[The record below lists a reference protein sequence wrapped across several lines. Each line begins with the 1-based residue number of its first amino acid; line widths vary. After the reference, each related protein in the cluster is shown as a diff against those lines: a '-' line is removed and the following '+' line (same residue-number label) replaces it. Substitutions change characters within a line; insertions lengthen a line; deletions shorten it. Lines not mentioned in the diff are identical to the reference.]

1 MISINNDPDQVMT
14 MNNHPTLL
22 LTGTLS
28 ATLKDR
34 TIILAVTG
42 SIAAVRT
49 IELARE
55 LVRHGAIVRAVM
67 SPAAQGIIHP
77 DALHYATGHPVIT
90 RITGAVEHVE
100 YCGENGTADLLLVAP
115 CTANTISKMAL
126 GIDDTPPATFATTAM
141 GSGIP
146 VLVVPA
152 MHGSMYDH
160 LAVRENIGKLK
171 GMGVR
176 LMDPL
181 IDEKTAKIAAND
193 DIILEVQRI
202 LGDDSLGGKKVV
214 ITGGGTMERIDAIR
228 VFTNRSS
235 GRTGVELAREAYRRG
250 ADVTLV
256 HPQPQGLYG
265 ITEVEAV
272 SAKDMIRSVL
282 DGIKMGCDLFI
293 SSAAISDYT
302 VEPVDHKI
310 KSGQEALTLT
320 FRPAPKLTQM
330 VREKYPDLDI
340 IGFKAEANVDQDGLI
355 ASAKELMAKYG
366 LSMVVANDVGKGGM
380 GTRNNAVYI
389 LDRSGGETGPVTGD
403 KQLIAGAVL
412 DRFTEVNG

>member
-1 MISINNDPDQVMT
+1 MI

-28 ATLKDR
+28 VTLKDR
-34 TIILAVTG
+34 TIVLAVTG

-55 LVRHGAIVRAVM
+55 LVRHGATVRAVM
-67 SPAAQGIIHP
+67 SQAVQGIIHP

-100 YCGENGTADLLLVAP
+100 YCGEEGTADLLLVVP

-126 GIDDTPPATFATTAM
+126 GIDDTPPTTFATTAM

-146 VLVVPA
+146 TLVVPA

-160 LAVRENIGKLK
+160 LAVRKNIERLK
-171 GMGVR
+171 DMGVL

-181 IDEKTAKIAAND
+181 IDENTAKIAANE
-193 DIILEVQRI
+193 DIVMEVQRI
-202 LGDDSLGGKKVV
+202 LGNGSLGGKKVV

-228 VFTNRSS
+228 VLTNRAS
-235 GRTGVELAREAYRRG
+235 GRTGVELARGAYRRG

-256 HPQPQGLYG
+256 HPRLQGLYG

-272 SAKDMIRSVL
+272 STEDMTRSVL
-282 DGIKMGCDLFI
+282 DEIKKGCDLFI

-302 VEPVDHKI
+302 IEPVDHKI

-320 FRPAPKLTQM
+320 LRPAPKMLQDI
-330 VREKYPDLDI
+330 RGKYPGLDI
-340 IGFKAEANVDQDGLI
+340 IGFKAEANVDKDELI

-366 LSMVVANDVGKGGM
+366 LSMVVANDVGEGGM
-380 GTRNNAVYI
+380 GTRDNTVHI
-389 LDRSGGETGPVTGD
+389 LDSSGGETGPLTGD
-403 KQLIAGAVL
+403 KQVITGAVL
-412 DRFTEVNG
+412 DKFIEVNG

>member
-1 MISINNDPDQVMT
+1 MNKNPDQVMT

-28 ATLKDR
+28 ATLKNR
-34 TIILAVTG
+34 TIVLAVTG

-55 LVRHGAIVRAVM
+55 LVRHGATVRAVM
-67 SPAAQGIIHP
+67 SQAAQGIIHP

-100 YCGENGTADLLLVAP
+100 YCGEEGTANMLLVAP
-115 CTANTISKMAL
+115 CTANTISKMTL
-126 GIDDTPPATFATTAM
+126 GIDDTPPTTFATTAI

-152 MHGSMYDH
+152 MHGSMYNH
-160 LAVRENIGKLK
+160 LAVRENIERLK

-176 LMDPL
+176 LLDPL
-181 IDEKTAKIAAND
+181 IDENTAKIAANE
-193 DIILEVQRI
+193 DIVLEVQRI
-202 LGDDSLGGKKVV
+202 LGDSSLDGRNVV
-214 ITGGGTMERIDAIR
+214 ITGGGNMERIDAIR
-228 VFTNRSS
+228 VLTNRSS
-235 GRTGVELAREAYRRG
+235 GRTGVELAREAFRRG

-256 HPQPQGLYG
+256 HPRPQGLYG

-272 SAKDMIRSVL
+272 SAKDMTRSVL
-282 DGIKMGCDLFI
+282 DEMEKGCDLFI

-320 FRPAPKLTQM
+320 LRPAPKLM
-330 VREKYPDLDI
+330 RKVREQYPDLNI
-340 IGFKAEANVDQDGLI
+340 IGFKAEANVDKDGLI

-380 GTRNNAVYI
+380 GTWDNTVYI
-389 LDRSGGETGPVTGD
+389 LDSLGGETGPVTGD
-403 KQLIAGAVL
+403 KQVIAGAVL
-412 DRFTEVNG
+412 DRFVEVNG

>member
-1 MISINNDPDQVMT
+1 
-14 MNNHPTLL
+14 MNKHPTLL
-22 LTGTLS
+22 LTGTSS

-34 TIILAVTG
+34 TIVLAVTG

-55 LVRHGAIVRAVM
+55 LVRHGATVRAVM

-77 DALHYATGHPVIT
+77 DALDYATGHPVIT

-100 YCGENGTADLLLVAP
+100 YCGEDGGADLLLVVP

-126 GIDDTPPATFATTAM
+126 GIDDTPPTTFVTTAM

-152 MHGSMYDH
+152 MHGSMYNH
-160 LAVRENIGKLK
+160 LAVRENIERLK

-181 IDEKTAKIAAND
+181 IDEKTAKITANE
-193 DIILEVQRI
+193 DIVMEVQRI
-202 LGDDSLGGKKVV
+202 LGDGSLGGKRVV

-228 VFTNRSS
+228 VLTNRSS
-235 GRTGVELAREAYRRG
+235 GRTGVELAREAYCRG

-256 HPQPQGLYG
+256 HPGLQGLYG
-265 ITEVEAV
+265 ITGVEAV

-282 DGIKMGCDLFI
+282 DEIEKGCDLFI

-310 KSGQEALTLT
+310 KSGQEALILTL
-320 FRPAPKLTQM
+320 RPAPKLTQK
-330 VREKYPDLDI
+330 VREKYPELDI
-340 IGFKAEANVDQDGLI
+340 IGFKAEANVDKDGLI

-380 GTRNNAVYI
+380 GTRDNTVYI
-389 LDRSGGETGPVTGD
+389 LDSSGGETGPVTGD
-403 KQLIAGAVL
+403 KQAIAGAVL

>member
-1 MISINNDPDQVMT
+1 
-14 MNNHPTLL
+14 MNKHTPLL

-28 ATLKDR
+28 ATLKNR
-34 TIILAVTG
+34 TIVLAVTG

-55 LVRHGAIVRAVM
+55 LVRHGATVRVVM
-67 SPAAQGIIHP
+67 SQAAQGIIQS

-100 YCGENGTADLLLVAP
+100 YCGEEGTADMLLVVP

-126 GIDDTPPATFATTAM
+126 GIDDTPPTTFATTAI

-152 MHGSMYDH
+152 MHGSMYNH
-160 LAVRENIGKLK
+160 LAVRENIERLK

-181 IDEKTAKIAAND
+181 IDENTAKIAANE
-193 DIILEVQRI
+193 DIVLEVQRI
-202 LGDDSLGGKKVV
+202 LEYSSLDGRKVV

-228 VFTNRSS
+228 VLTNRSS
-235 GRTGVELAREAYRRG
+235 GRTGLELAREAYRRG

-256 HPQPQGLYG
+256 HPGSQGLYG

-272 SAKDMIRSVL
+272 SAKEMTQRVL
-282 DGIKMGCDLFI
+282 DEIKKGCDLFI

-320 FRPAPKLTQM
+320 LRPAPKLM
-330 VREKYPDLDI
+330 RKVREKYPDLNI
-340 IGFKAEANVDQDGLI
+340 IGFKAEANVDKDGLI
-355 ASAKELMAKYG
+355 ASAKELIAKYG
-366 LSMVVANDVGKGGM
+366 LSMVVANDVGMGGM
-380 GTRNNAVYI
+380 GTRDNTVYI
-389 LDRSGGETGPVTGD
+389 LDSSGGETGPVTGN
-403 KQLIAGAVL
+403 KQVIAGAVL

>member
-1 MISINNDPDQVMT
+1 

-34 TIILAVTG
+34 TIVLAVTG

-55 LVRHGAIVRAVM
+55 LVRHSATIRAVM
-67 SPAAQGIIHP
+67 SQAAKGIIHP
-77 DALHYATGHPVIT
+77 DTLHYATGYPVIT

-100 YCGENGTADLLLVAP
+100 YCGEKGTADLLLVVP

-126 GIDDTPPATFATTAM
+126 GIDDTPPTTFATTAM

-152 MHGSMYDH
+152 MHGSMYNH
-160 LAVRENIGKLK
+160 LAVKDNIKRLK
-171 GMGVR
+171 GMGV
-176 LMDPL
+176 LLLDPV
-181 IDEKTAKIAAND
+181 IDEKTAKIAANE
-193 DIILEVQRI
+193 DIVLEVQRI
-202 LGDDSLGGKKVV
+202 LGDGSLGGKKVV
-214 ITGGGTMERIDAIR
+214 ITGGGNMERIDAIR
-228 VFTNRSS
+228 VLTNRSS
-235 GRTGVELAREAYRRG
+235 GRTGVELAMEAYRRG

-256 HPQPQGLYG
+256 HPGPEGLYG

-272 SAKDMIRSVL
+272 SAMDMTRSVL
-282 DGIKMGCDLFI
+282 DEIEKGCDLFI
-293 SSAAISDYT
+293 NSAAISDYT

-320 FRPAPKLTQM
+320 LQPAPKLMQK

-340 IGFKAEANVDQDGLI
+340 IGFKAEANVDKDRLI

-366 LSMVVANDVGKGGM
+366 LLMVVANDVGEGGM
-380 GTRNNAVYI
+380 GTRDNTVYI
-389 LDRSGGETGPVTGD
+389 LDSIGGETGPVTGD
-403 KQLIAGAVL
+403 KQVIAGAVL
-412 DRFTEVNG
+412 DRSIEVNG

>member
-1 MISINNDPDQVMT
+1 MT

>member
-1 MISINNDPDQVMT
+1 

-34 TIILAVTG
+34 TIVLAVTG

-55 LVRHGAIVRAVM
+55 LVRHGATVRAVM
-67 SPAAQGIIHP
+67 SQAAQGIIHP
-77 DALHYATGHPVIT
+77 DALHYATGQPVIT
-90 RITGAVEHVE
+90 KITGAVEHVE
-100 YCGENGTADLLLVAP
+100 YCGEEGTADLLLVAP

-126 GIDDTPPATFATTAM
+126 GIDDTPPTTFATTAM

-152 MHGSMYDH
+152 MHGSMYNH
-160 LAVRENIGKLK
+160 LAVKENIERLK

-176 LMDPL
+176 LMDPI
-181 IDEKTAKIAAND
+181 IDEKTAKIAANE
-193 DIILEVQRI
+193 DIVLEVQRI
-202 LGDDSLGGKKVV
+202 LGDGSLGGRKVV
-214 ITGGGTMERIDAIR
+214 ITGGGNMERIDAIR
-228 VFTNRSS
+228 VLTNRSS

-256 HPQPQGLYG
+256 HPGLQGLYG

-272 SAKDMIRSVL
+272 SAKDMTNSVL
-282 DGIKMGCDLFI
+282 DEIEMGCDLFI

-310 KSGQEALTLT
+310 KSGKEALTLT
-320 FRPAPKLTQM
+320 FRPAPKMLQDI
-330 VREKYPDLDI
+330 RNKYPDLDI
-340 IGFKAEANVDQDGLI
+340 IGFKAEANVDRDGLI

-366 LSMVVANDVGKGGM
+366 LSMVVANDVGEGGM
-380 GTRNNAVYI
+380 GTRDNTVYI
-389 LDRSGGETGPVTGD
+389 LDSSGGETGPVTGD
-403 KQLIAGAVL
+403 KQVIAGAVL

>member
-1 MISINNDPDQVMT
+1 

-28 ATLKDR
+28 ATLKNR
-34 TIILAVTG
+34 TIVLAVTG

-55 LVRHGAIVRAVM
+55 LVRHGATVRAVM
-67 SPAAQGIIHP
+67 SQASKGIIHP
-77 DALHYATGHPVIT
+77 DALHYATGHPVMT

-100 YCGENGTADLLLVAP
+100 YCGEEGTANMLLVAP
-115 CTANTISKMAL
+115 CTANTISKMTL
-126 GIDDTPPATFATTAM
+126 GIDDTPPTTFATTAI

-152 MHGSMYDH
+152 MHGSMYNH
-160 LAVRENIGKLK
+160 LAVRENIERLK

-181 IDEKTAKIAAND
+181 IDEKTAKIAANK
-193 DIILEVQRI
+193 DIVLEVQRI
-202 LGDDSLGGKKVV
+202 LGDGSLGGRKVV

-228 VFTNRSS
+228 VLTNRSS

-256 HPQPQGLYG
+256 HPGSQGLYG

-272 SAKDMIRSVL
+272 SAKDMTRSVL
-282 DGIKMGCDLFI
+282 DEIKKGCDLFI

-302 VEPVDHKI
+302 VEPVGHKI
-310 KSGQEALTLT
+310 KSGQDALTLT
-320 FRPAPKLTQM
+320 LQPAPKLM
-330 VREKYPDLDI
+330 SKVREKYPDLNI
-340 IGFKAEANVDQDGLI
+340 IGFKAEANVDKDGLI

-380 GTRNNAVYI
+380 GTWDNTVYI
-389 LDRSGGETGPVTGD
+389 LDSLGGETGPVTGD
-403 KQLIAGAVL
+403 KQVIAGAVL
-412 DRFTEVNG
+412 DRFVEVNG

>member
-1 MISINNDPDQVMT
+1 

-34 TIILAVTG
+34 TIVLAVTG

-55 LVRHGAIVRAVM
+55 LVRHGATIRAVM
-67 SPAAQGIIHP
+67 SQAAQGIIHP
-77 DALHYATGHPVIT
+77 DTLHYATGYPVIT

-100 YCGENGTADLLLVAP
+100 YCGEKGTADLLLVVP

-126 GIDDTPPATFATTAM
+126 GIDDTPPTTFATTAM

-146 VLVVPA
+146 VLIVPA
-152 MHGSMYDH
+152 MHGSMYNH
-160 LAVRENIGKLK
+160 LAVKDNIKRLK
-171 GMGVR
+171 GMGV
-176 LMDPL
+176 LLLDPV
-181 IDEKTAKIAAND
+181 IDEKTAKIAANE
-193 DIILEVQRI
+193 DIVLEVQRI
-202 LGDDSLGGKKVV
+202 LGDGSLGGKKVV
-214 ITGGGTMERIDAIR
+214 ITGGGNMERIDAIR
-228 VFTNRSS
+228 VLTNRSS
-235 GRTGVELAREAYRRG
+235 GRTGVELAMEAYRRG

-256 HPQPQGLYG
+256 HPGPEGLYG

-272 SAKDMIRSVL
+272 SAMDMTRSVL
-282 DGIKMGCDLFI
+282 DEIEKGCDLFI
-293 SSAAISDYT
+293 NSAAISDYT

-320 FRPAPKLTQM
+320 LHPAPKLMQK

-340 IGFKAEANVDQDGLI
+340 IGFKAEANVDKDRLI

-366 LSMVVANDVGKGGM
+366 LLMVVANDVGEGGM
-380 GTRNNAVYI
+380 GTRDNTVYI
-389 LDRSGGETGPVTGD
+389 LDSTGGETGPVTGD
-403 KQLIAGAVL
+403 KQVIAGAVL
-412 DRFTEVNG
+412 DRSIEVNG

>member
-1 MISINNDPDQVMT
+1 

-28 ATLKDR
+28 ATLKNR
-34 TIILAVTG
+34 TIVLAVTG

-55 LVRHGAIVRAVM
+55 LVRHGATVRAVM
-67 SPAAQGIIHP
+67 SQASKGIIHP

-100 YCGENGTADLLLVAP
+100 YCGEEGTANMLLVAP
-115 CTANTISKMAL
+115 CTANTISKMTL
-126 GIDDTPPATFATTAM
+126 GIDDTPPTTFATTAI

-152 MHGSMYDH
+152 MHGSMYNH
-160 LAVRENIGKLK
+160 LAVRENIERIK

-181 IDEKTAKIAAND
+181 IDEKTAKIAANE
-193 DIILEVQRI
+193 DIVLEVQRI
-202 LGDDSLGGKKVV
+202 LGDGSLGGRKVV

-228 VFTNRSS
+228 VLTNRSS
-235 GRTGVELAREAYRRG
+235 GRTGVELAREAFRRG

-256 HPQPQGLYG
+256 HPRPQGLYG

-272 SAKDMIRSVL
+272 SAKDMTRSVL
-282 DGIKMGCDLFI
+282 DEMEKGCDLFI

-302 VEPVDHKI
+302 FEPVDHKI

-320 FRPAPKLTQM
+320 LRPAPKLM
-330 VREKYPDLDI
+330 RKVREQYPDLNI
-340 IGFKAEANVDQDGLI
+340 IGFKAEANLDKDGLI
-355 ASAKELMAKYG
+355 ASAKELMEKYG

-380 GTRNNAVYI
+380 GTRDNTVYI
-389 LDRSGGETGPVTGD
+389 LDSSGGETGPVTGD
-403 KQLIAGAVL
+403 KQVIAGAVL

>member
-1 MISINNDPDQVMT
+1 MT

-55 LVRHGAIVRAVM
+55 LVRHGATLRTVM
-67 SPAAQGIIHP
+67 SQAAQGIIHP

-160 LAVRENIGKLK
+160 PAVRENIRKLK

-193 DIILEVQRI
+193 DIVLEVQRI
-202 LGDDSLGGKKVV
+202 LGGGNLGGKRVV

-235 GRTGVELAREAYRRG
+235 GLTGLELAREAYRRG

-256 HPQPQGLYG
+256 HPRPQGLYG
-265 ITEVEAV
+265 ITEVEVV
-272 SAKDMIRSVL
+272 SAKDMTRSVL
-282 DGIKMGCDLFI
+282 DEIGKGCDLFI

-310 KSGQEALTLT
+310 KSGKEALTLAL
-320 FRPAPKLTQM
+320 RPAPKLM
-330 VREKYPDLDI
+330 REVREKFPGLDI
-340 IGFKAEANVDQDGLI
+340 IGFKAEANVDMDRLI
-355 ASAKELMAKYG
+355 ASAKELMAKYS
-366 LSMVVANDVGKGGM
+366 LSMVVANDVGAGGM
-380 GTRNNAVYI
+380 GTPDNTVHI
-389 LDRSGGETGPVTGD
+389 LDRSGGEIGPVTGD

-412 DRFTEVNG
+412 DKFIEVNG

>member
-1 MISINNDPDQVMT
+1 

-28 ATLKDR
+28 ATLKNR
-34 TIILAVTG
+34 TIVLAVTG

-55 LVRHGAIVRAVM
+55 LVRHGATVRAVM
-67 SPAAQGIIHP
+67 SQASKGIIHP
-77 DALHYATGHPVIT
+77 DALHYATGHPVMT

-100 YCGENGTADLLLVAP
+100 YCGEEGTADMLLVAP

-126 GIDDTPPATFATTAM
+126 GIDDTPPTTFATTAM

-146 VLVVPA
+146 MLVVPA
-152 MHGSMYDH
+152 MHGSMYNH
-160 LAVRENIGKLK
+160 LAVKENIERLK

-181 IDEKTAKIAAND
+181 IDEKTAKIAANK
-193 DIILEVQRI
+193 DIVLEVQRI
-202 LGDDSLGGKKVV
+202 LGDGSLGGRKVV

-228 VFTNRSS
+228 VLTNRSS
-235 GRTGVELAREAYRRG
+235 GRTGVELAREAFRRG

-256 HPQPQGLYG
+256 HPRPQGLYG

-272 SAKDMIRSVL
+272 SAKDMTRSVL
-282 DGIKMGCDLFI
+282 DEIKKGCDLFI

-302 VEPVDHKI
+302 FEPVDHKI

-320 FRPAPKLTQM
+320 LRPAPKLM
-330 VREKYPDLDI
+330 RKVREQYPDLNI
-340 IGFKAEANVDQDGLI
+340 IGFKAEANVDKDGLI
-355 ASAKELMAKYG
+355 ASAKELMEKYG

-380 GTRNNAVYI
+380 GTRDNTVYI
-389 LDRSGGETGPVTGD
+389 LDSSGGETGPVTGD
-403 KQLIAGAVL
+403 KQVIAGAVL

>member
-1 MISINNDPDQVMT
+1 

-22 LTGTLS
+22 LTGTSS
-28 ATLKDR
+28 ATLNNR
-34 TIILAVTG
+34 TIVLAVTG

-55 LVRHGAIVRAVM
+55 LVRHGATVRAVM
-67 SPAAQGIIHP
+67 SQAAQGIIHP
-77 DALHYATGHPVIT
+77 DALHYATGHPVMT

-100 YCGENGTADLLLVAP
+100 YCGEEGTADMLLVAP

-126 GIDDTPPATFATTAM
+126 GIDDTPPTTFATTAM

-146 VLVVPA
+146 MLVVPA
-152 MHGSMYDH
+152 MHGSMYNH
-160 LAVRENIGKLK
+160 LAVKENIERLK

-176 LMDPL
+176 FMDPL
-181 IDEKTAKIAAND
+181 IDEKTAKIAANE
-193 DIILEVQRI
+193 DILLEVQRI
-202 LGDDSLGGKKVV
+202 LGDSSLDGRKVV
-214 ITGGGTMERIDAIR
+214 ITGGGNMERIDAIR
-228 VFTNRSS
+228 VLTNRSS

-256 HPQPQGLYG
+256 HPGLQGLYG

-272 SAKDMIRSVL
+272 SAKDMTRSVL
-282 DGIKMGCDLFI
+282 DEIKKGCDLFI

-320 FRPAPKLTQM
+320 FRPAPKLMQK
-330 VREKYPDLDI
+330 VREKYPGLDI
-340 IGFKAEANVDQDGLI
+340 IGFKAEANVDKNGLI

-380 GTRNNAVYI
+380 GTRDNTVHI
-389 LDRSGGETGPVTGD
+389 LDSSGGETGPVTGD
-403 KQLIAGAVL
+403 KQVIARAVL

>member
-1 MISINNDPDQVMT
+1 

-22 LTGTLS
+22 LTGTSS
-28 ATLKDR
+28 ATLNNR
-34 TIILAVTG
+34 TIVLAVTG

-55 LVRHGAIVRAVM
+55 LVRHGATVRAVM
-67 SPAAQGIIHP
+67 SQAAQGIIHP
-77 DALHYATGHPVIT
+77 DALHYATGHPVMT

-100 YCGENGTADLLLVAP
+100 YFGEEGTADLLLVAP

-126 GIDDTPPATFATTAM
+126 GIDDTPPTTFATTAM

-146 VLVVPA
+146 MLVVPA
-152 MHGSMYDH
+152 MHGSMYNH
-160 LAVRENIGKLK
+160 LAVKENIERLK

-176 LMDPL
+176 FMDPL
-181 IDEKTAKIAAND
+181 IDEKTAKIAANE
-193 DIILEVQRI
+193 DIVLEVQRI
-202 LGDDSLGGKKVV
+202 LGDSSLGGRKVV
-214 ITGGGTMERIDAIR
+214 ITGGGNMERIDAIR
-228 VFTNRSS
+228 VLTNRSS

-256 HPQPQGLYG
+256 HPGPQGLYG

-272 SAKDMIRSVL
+272 SAKDMTRSVL
-282 DGIKMGCDLFI
+282 DEIVKGCDLFI

-320 FRPAPKLTQM
+320 LRPAPKLMQK
-330 VREKYPDLDI
+330 VREKYPELDI
-340 IGFKAEANVDQDGLI
+340 IGFKAEANVDKDGLI

-366 LSMVVANDVGKGGM
+366 LSMVVANDVGEGGM
-380 GTRNNAVYI
+380 GTPDNTVHI
-389 LDRSGGETGPVTGD
+389 LDSSGGETGPVTGD
-403 KQLIAGAVL
+403 KLVIAGAVL

>member
-1 MISINNDPDQVMT
+1 MMT
-14 MNNHPTLL
+14 MNKHPTLL
-22 LTGTLS
+22 LTGTSS
-28 ATLKDR
+28 ATLKNR
-34 TIILAVTG
+34 TIVLAVTG

-55 LVRHGAIVRAVM
+55 LVRHGATVRAVM
-67 SPAAQGIIHP
+67 SQAAQGIIHP

-100 YCGENGTADLLLVAP
+100 YCGEEGTADLLLVAP
-115 CTANTISKMAL
+115 CTANTSSKMAL
-126 GIDDTPPATFATTAM
+126 GIDDTPPTTFATTAM

-152 MHGSMYDH
+152 MHGSMYNH
-160 LAVRENIGKLK
+160 LAVRENIERLK
-171 GMGVR
+171 GMGVL

-181 IDEKTAKIAAND
+181 IDEKTAKIAANE
-193 DIILEVQRI
+193 DIVLEVQRI
-202 LGDDSLGGKKVV
+202 LGDGSLGGRKLV

-228 VFTNRSS
+228 VLTNRSS

-256 HPQPQGLYG
+256 HPGPKGLYG

-282 DGIKMGCDLFI
+282 DEIKKGCDLFI

-310 KSGQEALTLT
+310 KSGQEALIITL
-320 FRPAPKLTQM
+320 RPAPKLTQK
-330 VREKYPDLDI
+330 VREKYPELDI
-340 IGFKAEANVDQDGLI
+340 IGFKAEANVDRDGLI

-380 GTRNNAVYI
+380 GTRDNTVHI
-389 LDRSGGETGPVTGD
+389 LDSSGGETGPATGD
-403 KQLIAGAVL
+403 KQVIAGAVL

>member
-1 MISINNDPDQVMT
+1 VIT

-22 LTGTLS
+22 LAGTLS

-34 TIILAVTG
+34 TIVLAVTG

-55 LVRHGAIVRAVM
+55 LVRHGATVRTVM
-67 SPAAQGIIHP
+67 SQAAQGIIHP
-77 DALHYATGHPVIT
+77 DALHYATGQPVIT

-100 YCGENGTADLLLVAP
+100 YCGEKGTADLLLVAP

-152 MHGSMYDH
+152 MHGSMYNH

-171 GMGVR
+171 DMGVL
-176 LMDPL
+176 LMDPV
-181 IDEKTAKIAAND
+181 IDENTAKIAANE

-202 LGDDSLGGKKVV
+202 LGDGSLGGKRVV

-228 VFTNRSS
+228 VLTNRSS

-256 HPQPQGLYG
+256 HPGPKGLYG

-272 SAKDMIRSVL
+272 SAKDMTHSVQ
-282 DGIKMGCDLFI
+282 DEIEMGCDIFI

-310 KSGQEALTLT
+310 KSGKEALTLT
-320 FRPAPKLTQM
+320 FRPAPKMLQDI
-330 VREKYPDLDI
+330 RNKYPDLDI
-340 IGFKAEANVDQDGLI
+340 IGFKAEANVDIDGLI
-355 ASAKELMAKYG
+355 ASAKELMAKYS
-366 LSMVVANDVGKGGM
+366 LSMVVANDVGEGGM
-380 GTRNNAVYI
+380 GTPDNTVYI
-389 LDRSGGETGPVTGD
+389 LDSSGGETGPITGD
-403 KQLIAGAVL
+403 KQVIAGSVL
-412 DRFTEVNG
+412 GKFIEVNG

>member
-1 MISINNDPDQVMT
+1 

-28 ATLKDR
+28 ATLKNR
-34 TIILAVTG
+34 TIVLAVTG

-55 LVRHGAIVRAVM
+55 LVRHGATVRAVM
-67 SPAAQGIIHP
+67 SQAAQGIIHP

-100 YCGENGTADLLLVAP
+100 YCGEEGTANMLLVAP
-115 CTANTISKMAL
+115 CTANTISKMTL
-126 GIDDTPPATFATTAM
+126 GIDDTPPTTFATTAI

-152 MHGSMYDH
+152 MHGSMYNH
-160 LAVRENIGKLK
+160 LAVRENIERLK
-171 GMGVR
+171 GMGVL

-181 IDEKTAKIAAND
+181 IDEKTAKIAANE
-193 DIILEVQRI
+193 DIVLEVQRI
-202 LGDDSLGGKKVV
+202 LGDGSLGGRKVV
-214 ITGGGTMERIDAIR
+214 ITGGGNMERIDAIR
-228 VFTNRSS
+228 VLTNRSS
-235 GRTGVELAREAYRRG
+235 GRTGVELAREAFRRG

-256 HPQPQGLYG
+256 HPRPQGLYG

-272 SAKDMIRSVL
+272 SAKDMTRSVL
-282 DGIKMGCDLFI
+282 DEMEKGCDLFI

-320 FRPAPKLTQM
+320 LRPAPKLM
-330 VREKYPDLDI
+330 RKVREQYPDLNI
-340 IGFKAEANVDQDGLI
+340 IGFKAEANVDKDGLI

-380 GTRNNAVYI
+380 GTRDNTVHI
-389 LDRSGGETGPVTGD
+389 LDSSGGETGPVTGD
-403 KQLIAGAVL
+403 KQVIAGAVL
-412 DRFTEVNG
+412 DRFVEVNG

>member
-1 MISINNDPDQVMT
+1 MNKDPDHVIT

-28 ATLKDR
+28 ATLKNR
-34 TIILAVTG
+34 TIVLAVTG

-55 LVRHGAIVRAVM
+55 LVRHGATVRAVM
-67 SPAAQGIIHP
+67 SQASQGIIHP
-77 DALHYATGHPVIT
+77 DALHYATGHPVMT

-100 YCGENGTADLLLVAP
+100 YCGEEGTADMLLVAP

-126 GIDDTPPATFATTAM
+126 GIDDTPPTTFATTAM

-146 VLVVPA
+146 MLVVPA
-152 MHGSMYDH
+152 MHGSMYNH
-160 LAVRENIGKLK
+160 LAVKENIERLK

-176 LMDPL
+176 LMDPV
-181 IDEKTAKIAAND
+181 IDEKTAKIAANE
-193 DIILEVQRI
+193 DIVLEVQRI
-202 LGDDSLGGKKVV
+202 LGDSSLGGRKVV
-214 ITGGGTMERIDAIR
+214 ITGGGNMERIDAIR
-228 VFTNRSS
+228 VLTNRSS
-235 GRTGVELAREAYRRG
+235 GRTSVELAREGYRRG

-256 HPQPQGLYG
+256 HPRPQGLYG
-265 ITEVEAV
+265 IKEVEAG
-272 SAKDMIRSVL
+272 SAKDMTRSVL
-282 DGIKMGCDLFI
+282 DEMEKGCDLFI

-320 FRPAPKLTQM
+320 LRPAPKLM
-330 VREKYPDLDI
+330 RKVREQYPDLNI
-340 IGFKAEANVDQDGLI
+340 IGFKAEANVDKDGLI
-355 ASAKELMAKYG
+355 ASAKELMEKYG

-380 GTRNNAVYI
+380 GTRDNTVYI
-389 LDRSGGETGPVTGD
+389 LDSSGGETGPVTGD
-403 KQLIAGAVL
+403 KQVIAGAVL